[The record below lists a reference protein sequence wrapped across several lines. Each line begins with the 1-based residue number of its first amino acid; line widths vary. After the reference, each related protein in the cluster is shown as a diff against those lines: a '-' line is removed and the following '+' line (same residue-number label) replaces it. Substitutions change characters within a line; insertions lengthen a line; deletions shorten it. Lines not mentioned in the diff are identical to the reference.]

1 MTDTERLDFIEKVVR
16 DDEYSGLKFYERDG
30 QIAGRSTRE
39 SGPAEANIR
48 DLIDTLVVLYVK
60 GKLTQ

>member
-1 MTDTERLDFIEKVVR
+1 
-16 DDEYSGLKFYERDG
+16 LKFYERDG